1 MARPLRSW
9 LGLRGANK
17 QQVNQYML
25 NTGDRRYAEPGS
37 LTFRLNDTTSYPH
50 DCHSLVKS
58 IRDNHEQADFCLFPC
73 EPNWVYPVCNMYGMG
88 PLATHDRIFDTHYL
102 QTVLPQWQRM
112 LDTEFTDGKG
122 SLIGLRSYWTG
133 LEVPFYA
140 GEAGFAFFANVF
152 SPTFARR
159 LWAVGRKELS
169 FCLAP
174 DAEGKTRLTIPPE
187 ALSMLETID
196 PGHYRPGM
204 LFAYAAVAMCAREF
218 GDDELA
224 DAAIRSM
231 DQDCGRVIENGVAR
245 YTQGSGWAN
254 IWAIDAR
261 LMRTGDFRNAF
272 VRGPTQATLRGP
284 ILSEAK
290 YPDVLVAKAT
300 SNGEDLELV
309 LYPGTSPGPQ
319 LLGME
324 RLQPGISYQVS
335 GVGTQITADA
345 NGKAIVTV
353 DLQGRTLVH
362 FTKI

>member
-1 MARPLRSW
+1 
-9 LGLRGANK
+9 
-17 QQVNQYML
+17 ML